1 MTLPS
6 AFKIELKAFY
16 ICPQVSFSSQ
26 ALRKMR
32 RQATGATHSDSDEEV
47 LAPDDDDAVSDSE
60 ISKEHTRTG
69 VDDRAINWTISPLI
83 LHFFI
88 VIAVG
93 FILRALIDGHHY
105 NLEKRRS
112 LSGFTA
118 LQSDMTTLISTS
130 VALYRLCAM
139 IWSGAVL
146 WRCIFILLGNGGI
159 TLEKIDTLLTWQ
171 YYRPPRL
178 LSSQVLVSI
187 ILLSAFS
194 PHVSGPILTGSITWS
209 SSHRLVVAPA
219 SECVTGIPG
228 EQPQGGTIAT
238 SNSFDDTLASGFAST
253 AWLNSP
259 QDERTMKRVIDSVA
273 HLPINSTLNN
283 VTLPYFAISKLEW
296 IRNPMTEIPKT
307 LAALNRSV
315 TLFQSRS
322 TGLFELIHEDGLCVD
337 PECSIISEKQVVVG
351 IFSIAGLPTPRS
363 AYSTVGPYPR
373 RAPLAPGPC
382 ASSSLFGDL
391 PANIGFT
398 AADDMCLIYGHVTYV
413 AGAAEC
419 KNCRISSR
427 ITVQNDT
434 ALAVLPSM
442 QVRSVIDMMPVV
454 GGTMVLQNNSLPRAY
469 NNLDQYVTELLI
481 RSYAASWTHFRKST
495 NMTSLSTEVQIAIP
509 TSRASVLWWRVW
521 VWLSLNLLF
530 TLSGFFFWVV
540 QKCSGQRYIRNP
552 QLAAFLLDTSEVLHE
567 RDRAFCD
574 FSSLTKD
581 DKHLGNLHLVG
592 HKEGHKQVSFVKK

>member
-1 MTLPS
+1 
-6 AFKIELKAFY
+6 
-16 ICPQVSFSSQ
+16 
-26 ALRKMR
+26 MR
-32 RQATGATHSDSDEEV
+32 RSATVRLSTDPDEEAF
-47 LAPDDDDAVSDSE
+47 APNDDA
-60 ISKEHTRTG
+60 KHTRTG
-69 VDDRAINWTISPLI
+69 VDDRTTIRAILPLA
-83 LHFFI
+83 LHFLI
-88 VIAVG
+88 VLVILA
-93 FILRALIDGHHY
+93 ILRNHIDKHHY
-105 NLEKRRS
+105 NQEKRFS
-112 LSGFTA
+112 LSGFTP
-118 LQSDMTTLISTS
+118 LQSDMTTLISS
-130 VALYRLCAM
+130 GVAFYRLCAA

-159 TLEKIDTLLTWQ
+159 TLEKIDTMLTWQ
-171 YYRPPRL
+171 IYRPPRL
-178 LSSQVLVSI
+178 LPSQVLISI
-187 ILLSAFS
+187 ILLTAFS

-209 SSHRLVVAPA
+209 SSYRLVVAPA

-228 EQPQGGTIAT
+228 DQPQGDTNAT
-238 SNSFDDTLASGFAST
+238 FDSFNNTLASGFAST

-259 QDERTMKRVIDSVA
+259 QDERSMKRVIDSVA

-296 IRNPMTEIPKT
+296 IRDPMTEIPQT
-307 LAALNRSV
+307 LAALNRSEI
-315 TLFQSRS
+315 LFKSRS
-322 TGLFELIHEDGLCVD
+322 TGLFALIHEDGLCVD

-351 IFSIAGLPTPRS
+351 IFSIAGLPRPS
-363 AYSTVGPYPR
+363 GAYSTVGPYPR

-398 AADDMCLIYGHVTYV
+398 AADDMCLIFGHVTYV

-419 KNCRISSR
+419 RDCRISSR

-454 GGTMVLQNNSLPRAY
+454 GETMVLQNNSLPRAY
-469 NNLDQYVTELLI
+469 NNLNRYVTELLI

-495 NMTSLSTEVQIAIP
+495 NMTSLSTEVKIAIP
-509 TSRASVLWWRVW
+509 TSCASVLWWRVW
-521 VWLSLNLLF
+521 VWLSLNMLF
-530 TLSGFFFWVV
+530 TLSGIFFLAV
-540 QKCSGQRYIRNP
+540 QKCSGQRLMRNP

-581 DKHLGNLHLVG
+581 DEDFGNLHLVG
-592 HKEGHKQVSFVKK
+592 HRGEGHKHVSFVKK